1 MAIAIQNLS
10 QLLTYEQYL
19 NEGVIKLRY
28 DILDGVRIVSNPT
41 SRHQDILLNLGEAFR
56 DYQRKQKTGRVQ
68 IAPRDVLIRR
78 APLRTRQPDVLFISM
93 TRLAQNPPNTD
104 PAPISPAPELV
115 VEILSPSDTKK
126 VLAAKIA
133 DYQSVGVL
141 ECWVVSLRARTVEV
155 LSLTAEE
162 VESVR
167 VYDEMET
174 VQSIQF
180 PDLQVAVADI
190 LAE

>member
-78 APLRTRQPDVLFISM
+78 VPLRTRQPDVLFISM

-174 VQSIQF
+174 VQSVQF

>member
-1 MAIAIQNLS
+1 MAIAIQHQP
-10 QLLTYEQYL
+10 QLLTYEQYMD
-19 NEGVIKLRY
+19 EGEVMLRY
-28 DILDGVRIVSNPT
+28 DILDGVRFVSNPNR
-41 SRHQDILLNLGEAFR
+41 RHQTLLLNLGEAFR

-78 APLRTRQPDVLFISM
+78 APLRTRQPDVLFIST

-174 VQSIQF
+174 VQSVQF

>member
-133 DYQSVGVL
+133 DYQSVNVL

-174 VQSIQF
+174 VQSVQF

>member
-1 MAIAIQNLS
+1 MAIAIQHQP
-10 QLLTYEQYL
+10 QLLTYEQYMD
-19 NEGVIKLRY
+19 EGEVMLRY

-78 APLRTRQPDVLFISM
+78 APLRTRQPDVLFIST

-174 VQSIQF
+174 VQSVQF

>member
-78 APLRTRQPDVLFISM
+78 VPLRTRQPDVLFISM

-133 DYQSVGVL
+133 DYQSVNVL
-141 ECWVVSLRARTVEV
+141 ECWVVSLRERTVEV

>member
-1 MAIAIQNLS
+1 
-10 QLLTYEQYL
+10 
-19 NEGVIKLRY
+19 
-28 DILDGVRIVSNPT
+28 
-41 SRHQDILLNLGEAFR
+41 
-56 DYQRKQKTGRVQ
+56 
-68 IAPRDVLIRR
+68 
-78 APLRTRQPDVLFISM
+78 M

-174 VQSIQF
+174 VQSVQF

>member
-1 MAIAIQNLS
+1 MAIAIQHQP
-10 QLLTYEQYL
+10 QLLTYEQYMD
-19 NEGVIKLRY
+19 EGEVMLRY

-68 IAPRDVLIRR
+68 IAPRDVLIWR

-174 VQSIQF
+174 VQSVQF

>member
-68 IAPRDVLIRR
+68 IAPRDVLIWR

-93 TRLAQNPPNTD
+93 TRLAQNPPSTD

-133 DYQSVGVL
+133 DYQSVNVL

-174 VQSIQF
+174 VQSVQF

>member
-68 IAPRDVLIRR
+68 IAPRDVLIWR

-93 TRLAQNPPNTD
+93 TRLAQNPPSTD

-133 DYQSVGVL
+133 DYQSVNVL

-167 VYDEMET
+167 VYDETET
-174 VQSIQF
+174 VQSVQF

>member
-1 MAIAIQNLS
+1 MD
-10 QLLTYEQYL
+10 
-19 NEGVIKLRY
+19 EGEVMLRY

-78 APLRTRQPDVLFISM
+78 APLRTRQPDVLFIST

-174 VQSIQF
+174 VQSVQF
-180 PDLQVAVADI
+180 PDLQVAVSDI

>member
-1 MAIAIQNLS
+1 MAIAIQHQP
-10 QLLTYEQYL
+10 QLLTYEQYMD
-19 NEGVIKLRY
+19 EGEVMLRY

-78 APLRTRQPDVLFISM
+78 APLRTRQPDVLFIST

-174 VQSIQF
+174 VQSVQF
-180 PDLQVAVADI
+180 PDLQVAVSDI

>member
-68 IAPRDVLIRR
+68 IAPRDVLIWR

-93 TRLAQNPPNTD
+93 TRLAQNPPSTD

-133 DYQSVGVL
+133 DYQSVNVL
-141 ECWVVSLRARTVEV
+141 ECWVVSPGARTVEV
-155 LSLTAEE
+155 VSLTADL

-174 VQSIQF
+174 VQSVQF